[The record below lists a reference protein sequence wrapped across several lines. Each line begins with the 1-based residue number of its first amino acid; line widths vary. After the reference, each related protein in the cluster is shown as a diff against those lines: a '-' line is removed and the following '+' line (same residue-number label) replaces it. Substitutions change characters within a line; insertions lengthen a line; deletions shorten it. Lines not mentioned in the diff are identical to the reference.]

1 MADKLVKCWW
11 DLQGTNV
18 SADCLTIP
26 HPLDCATQHLLHYD
40 TLRQKTILGKSEE
53 EKHFVSRAEKV
64 TFRHQQRQH
73 LAEKRPKKRATGIMS
88 SVSDL
93 SPQGPKSKAT
103 RKNLGI
109 IRKKHARDEWKDSL
123 WLQQQY
129 FSNLVVKLLCPVRFS
144 VAVMPWTQSLA
155 PLRHE
160 ISLIVG
166 FARCSCNIHP
176 WTLDS
181 EMLHSGILRDCTC
194 LFRHGTVMEMLR
206 HLTKC
211 KVSKGFFFFRTSSPF
226 LHSI

>member
-1 MADKLVKCWW
+1 MRRRNILCPEQRRW
-11 DLQGTNV
+11 
-18 SADCLTIP
+18 
-26 HPLDCATQHLLHYD
+26 PLDT
-40 TLRQKTILGKSEE
+40 
-53 EKHFVSRAEKV
+53 
-64 TFRHQQRQH
+64 
-73 LAEKRPKKRATGIMS
+73 S
-88 SVSDL
+88 SVSIWLRSGQRSGLQELWVVCQTWD
-93 SPQGPKSKAT
+93 QGPKSKAT